1 MLCLLA
7 KTMCGRTQLTMPRPD
22 PRPVEN
28 HKFYRF
34 YRNMQ
39 LDPLPREKL
48 DPLEMFDRPSPCNI
62 GKLLFNDSFFE
73 KTMITGL
80 PLQNKLRTY
89 KKKKKKKKKKTRK
102 KTTSEFFFSQSGLDP
117 PPLHHRQTRRKFP
130 WSAHRTL
137 SNTKTHMRDATEC
150 INSIGYAL
158 FAVIEVSKGA
168 KIRNRYNQV
177 KRYSAT

>member
-89 KKKKKKKKKKTRK
+89 KKKKKKKKKKQEKKQRQSFFSVSRVWTPPPSTTAKPDENFLDPRIGHYQTRK
-102 KTTSEFFFSQSGLDP
+102 RICEM
-117 PPLHHRQTRRKFP
+117 PLNASTQ
-130 WSAHRTL
+130 
-137 SNTKTHMRDATEC
+137 
-150 INSIGYAL
+150 
-158 FAVIEVSKGA
+158 
-168 KIRNRYNQV
+168 
-177 KRYSAT
+177 